1 VRKLSNLARNY
12 VRPFLGA
19 RERKGIV
26 TVAGEIWAAYRA
38 YGVFPEHYFRLAL
51 YLKAIREDVREYMP
65 KAVIYPLQAT
75 LNGSRF
81 PTAVTDKVLFRRIMQ
96 QHEIPCVAE
105 LFVIEAGGEIV
116 DLGGRSL
123 DLEEA
128 EERIRSAGGR
138 VFLKAVDGL
147 GGQGAGIFDIT
158 RDRLADLRSRGGRCL
173 VQSVIEQHPI
183 LASLYPGSVNTVRI
197 DTLLADGDC
206 HHNVAVLRLGA
217 GGSVVDNATQG
228 GLVVPIDLTN
238 GSLQSVG
245 RRKPYFSTDFY
256 TCHPDT
262 GVRFA
267 AIALP
272 YWQELLAVVRAG
284 AEALRPLG
292 TLGWDVA
299 ITPKG
304 PLIVE
309 ANASWNTEAFQ
320 LGQGL
325 RHTMIGQM
333 ALDRL
338 STGALGT
345 GRSVLP
351 PVTPAD
357 LPAARDGAV
366 RPGR

>member
-1 VRKLSNLARNY
+1 VRKMSNFVRNY
-12 VRPFLGA
+12 LRPFLLARKRKGLATIA
-19 RERKGIV
+19 RE
-26 TVAGEIWAAYRA
+26 IWGSYRG
-38 YGVFPEHYFRLAL
+38 YGVFPEHYFRLGL
-51 YLKAIREDVREYMP
+51 YLESVKGDVRDYMP
-65 KAVIYPLQAT
+65 KAVIYPLQAI

-81 PTAVTDKVLFRRIMQ
+81 PPAVTDKVLFRRIMQ
-96 QHEIPCVAE
+96 EHAIPCVTE

-116 DLGGRSL
+116 DFGGRSL
-123 DLEEA
+123 DLEEVG
-128 EERIRSAGGR
+128 ERIRSAGGR

-158 RDRLADLRSRGGRCL
+158 RDRLTDLRSRGGRCL
-173 VQSVIEQHPI
+173 VQPVIEQHPI
-183 LASLYPGSVNTVRI
+183 LASLYPSSVNTVRI
-197 DTLLADGDC
+197 DTLLTDGEC

-228 GLVVPIDLTN
+228 GLVVPIDLAN
-238 GSLQSVG
+238 GSLRPVG

-256 TCHPDT
+256 TRHPDT
-262 GVRFA
+262 GVGFA
-267 AIALP
+267 AIILP

-299 ITPKG
+299 ITSEG

-325 RHTMIGQM
+325 RHTVIGQM

-338 STGALGT
+338 RIGELGI
-345 GRSVLP
+345 GRPDP
-351 PVTPAD
+351 PAVTPAD
-357 LPAARDGAV
+357 PPADRAGAV
-366 RPGR
+366 PPGR